1 MSYKDIFTRVRSD
14 SRYQENLDWGKPRRG
29 HPEGTMRAHIAEL
42 EGNLALL
49 PVNRESETYWKLMV
63 LIHVHDTF
71 KKDSRSG
78 VPISDPNSHA
88 SLARRFLSEY
98 CRDADLLQMVQ
109 LHDEPFALY
118 RQQCFKGAVNPARLR
133 DLLESIEDWELFL
146 KFLLVDGFTAGKSP
160 EPLEWSLRNLAS
172 VRGLDGSMR
181 QWLEA
186 LQRGSLSAHF

>member
-1 MSYKDIFTRVRSD
+1 M
-14 SRYQENLDWGKPRRG
+14 
-29 HPEGTMRAHIAEL
+29 
-42 EGNLALL
+42 
-49 PVNRESETYWKLMV
+49 
-63 LIHVHDTF
+63 
-71 KKDSRSG
+71 
-78 VPISDPNSHA
+78 
-88 SLARRFLSEY
+88 
-98 CRDADLLQMVQ
+98 
-109 LHDEPFALY
+109 
-118 RQQCFKGAVNPARLR
+118 NPARLR

>member
-98 CRDADLLQMVQ
+98 CRDADLLQMV
-109 LHDEPFALY
+109 
-118 RQQCFKGAVNPARLR
+118 
-133 DLLESIEDWELFL
+133 
-146 KFLLVDGFTAGKSP
+146 
-160 EPLEWSLRNLAS
+160 
-172 VRGLDGSMR
+172 
-181 QWLEA
+181 
-186 LQRGSLSAHF
+186 